1 MNINI
6 SLNYS
11 ETQKFTS
18 ILEGFGANLTF
29 HEATLI
35 TSDSVTCVDNFK
47 TNLNICCCSTENIR
61 SYCLTL
67 LFSIG
72 EARFKSVEKQIHLIN
87 ESTIKNFSA
96 HLFIGV
102 WVDLFVYLNILD
114 VGLFWDSFFNK
125 YTTILD
131 TSFSLVV
138 VNRNPTQFRKRS
150 TK

>member
-1 MNINI
+1 MNN
-6 SLNYS
+6 SD
-11 ETQKFTS
+11 TQNFLS
-18 ILEGFGANLTF
+18 ILEGYGANLTV
-29 HEATLI
+29 HEATRL
-35 TSDSVTCVDNFK
+35 TTNSATWVDNFI
-47 TNLNICCCSTENIR
+47 TNLNIYDTIVVPSHISGHTAQLF
-61 SYCLTL
+61 S
-67 LFSIG
+67 FSIG

>member
-72 EARFKSVEKQIHLIN
+72 EARFKSVTKQIRLVN
-87 ESTIKNFSA
+87 ESTIENFLEL
-96 HLFIGV
+96 LFIEV
-102 WVDLFVYLNILD
+102 WDDLYVYQNISDVDLL
-114 VGLFWDSFFNK
+114 
-125 YTTILD
+125 
-131 TSFSLVV
+131 
-138 VNRNPTQFRKRS
+138 
-150 TK
+150 